1 MTLSAIPVALA
12 ALGLV
17 GAAPA
22 PHAGSAGVTVSLPH
36 GWSSIPQTV
45 PAAGTHVGDPVTRIV
60 VASAP
65 IGFSAKGCNVAT
77 YAFASTAVA
86 LVVVEWTRL
95 GRNARWAPRPRRFTA
110 ETLPVQAPP
119 AIECFAGAGGSV
131 QFADHGRHFGAYLL
145 LGKRASPAL
154 ADRARGVLDTL
165 AVAAAPPYI
174 MVTGPRLAKPV
185 LLSNWPENLALLTAM
200 EASPRAK
207 ASEARG
213 LGTRP
218 RLDLALFWGWSLDS
232 PPPTKASDASAHGSF
247 YPTYRGRPALVR
259 MKTNGVDSVRVA
271 SPKVLSIFAK
281 HGIPTR
287 M

>member
-1 MTLSAIPVALA
+1 MTPSAIPVALA

-17 GAAPA
+17 GAAPVT
-22 PHAGSAGVTVSLPH
+22 HAGSAGVEVVLPQ
-36 GWSSIPQTV
+36 GWSSIPQMV
-45 PAAGTHVGDPVTRIV
+45 PPKDMQVGDPVTRIV

-65 IGFSAKGCNVAT
+65 ISFGRGCNVAT
-77 YAFASTAVA
+77 YAFPSTAVA
-86 LVVVEWTRL
+86 LVVVEWVRL
-95 GRNARWAPRPRRFTA
+95 SKTARWPARPHRFTA
-110 ETLPVQAPP
+110 TTLPVQAPP

-145 LGKRASPAL
+145 LGRNASPTL

-165 AVAAAPPYI
+165 RVAAAPPYI
-174 MVTGPRLAKPV
+174 MVSGPRLAKPV
-185 LLSNWPENLALLTAM
+185 LLSDWEENLALLLAVD
-200 EASPRAK
+200 ASPRPK
-207 ASEARG
+207 ASELRG
-213 LGTRP
+213 LSTRP

-247 YPTYRGRPALVR
+247 YPTYRGRPALIR
-259 MKTNGVDSVRVA
+259 MKVNGEDHVHVA
-271 SPKVLSIFAK
+271 SPKVLRIFAK